1 MEKII
6 LVRYG
11 EIYLKGKNR
20 KFFEKTLENN
30 IKNAVMKHNIAVS
43 RIPGRY
49 LLTGITD
56 KNESKILKLVGK
68 IAGVYSYSLGY
79 CVKSELSEILNAS
92 LEIAEYFNE
101 TFKVSTNRADKTF
114 KLNSME
120 LSREVGGNVL
130 KKYGANLKVDVHNP
144 KHVLNIDIR
153 ENGYTYIFDSEN
165 SYLGVG
171 GMPVSSSGHGLILL
185 SGGIDSPVAFY
196 LMNKR
201 GVKVHA
207 IHFHSYPYT
216 SELAKEKVLELA
228 SILTPYNGGEIA
240 VYLCNVAKIQEEIH
254 KNCNP
259 DYMITLLRRCMFRI
273 SERLAKDKQFS
284 MLITGENLGQVAS
297 QTIESMTVV
306 ENVIKDT
313 VVLRP
318 LITFDKTETI
328 DIARKIETFD
338 VSVRPYEDCCTVFLP
353 DSPVTRPRLEK
364 VEFEESKIN
373 VDELVNEAYNS
384 IEKVIIK

>member
-20 KFFEKTLENN
+20 KYFEKTLENN
-30 IKNAVMKHNIAVS
+30 IKNAVLKHNIEVS

-56 KNESKILKLVGK
+56 KNQSKILKLVGK
-68 IAGVYSYSLGY
+68 IAGIYSYSLGY
-79 CVKSELSEILNAS
+79 CVNSDLNEILNAS
-92 LEIAEYFNE
+92 IEIAEYFDE
-101 TFKVSTNRADKTF
+101 TFKVVTNRADKTF

-130 KKYGANLKVDVHNP
+130 KKYGSSLKVDVHSP
-144 KHVLNIDIR
+144 KHILNIDIR
-153 ENGYTYIFDSEN
+153 ENGKTYIFDSN
-165 SYLGVG
+165 DNYLGVG

-228 SILTPYNGGEIA
+228 SILAPYNGGEIA
-240 VYLCNVAKIQEEIH
+240 VYLCNVAKIQEQIH
-254 KNCNP
+254 KNCNA

-306 ENVIKDT
+306 ENVINDT
-313 VVLRP
+313 VILRP